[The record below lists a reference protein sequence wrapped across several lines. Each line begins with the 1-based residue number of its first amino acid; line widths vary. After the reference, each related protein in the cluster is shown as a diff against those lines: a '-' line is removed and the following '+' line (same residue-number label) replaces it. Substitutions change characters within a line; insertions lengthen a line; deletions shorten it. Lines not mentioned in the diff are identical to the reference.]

1 MKHRLYYK
9 SLHLISSLLI
19 SSLLLAIS
27 CTKQDTTGYSLS
39 FDAKAVDASFVG
51 KAGAGEGV
59 IQTTDRNLK
68 NLPFGVFGGYS
79 DVAGDENFTNVF
91 LSSAAQK
98 VSWNTDKWTYDPLQY
113 WKLNKFYRFRAYH
126 PYSGSAFSINAM
138 SDVDDI
144 FIEYA
149 INAGKEDLLVGF
161 QTVESTA
168 SNIKNKVKF
177 AFKHAL
183 CALEF
188 KIAFKNDEFIEED
201 YTDNLT
207 SFHLS
212 GLIPTGTL
220 QYTHEDGNY
229 LSDVIKWDATYFDD
243 GEYYEWTGSKQFPK
257 YDGSNAISVFDGFD
271 GFDGNDGLVF
281 CIPQTCSPSETKK
294 TTVNFKTEKAG
305 DAIHSAPLPNMQ
317 WEPGKIYSYTLLINE
332 SNLEISVTIK
342 DWDVIQA
349 NEDLFL

>member
-9 SLHLISSLLI
+9 SLHLMSSLLI

-39 FDAKAVDASFVG
+39 FDAKAVDAAFAG

-59 IQTTDRNLK
+59 IQTTDSNLK

-79 DVAGDENFTNVF
+79 DDAGDENFTNVF

-98 VSWNTDKWTYDPLQY
+98 VSWNTEKWTYDPLQY

-188 KIAFKNDEFIEED
+188 KIAFKNDPFIED
-201 YTDNLT
+201 SYTDNLT

-243 GEYYEWTGSKQFPK
+243 GKYYEWTGSKQFPK
-257 YDGSNAISVFDGFD
+257 YNGNNAIRV
-271 GFDGNDGLVF
+271 FDGNDGLVF
-281 CIPQTCSPSETKK
+281 CIPQTCSPSETKQ

-305 DAIHSAPLPNMQ
+305 AAVHSAPLPKMQ
-317 WEPGKIYSYTLLINE
+317 WEPGKVYTYTLLINK
-332 SNLEISVTIK
+332 SDLEISVTIK
-342 DWDVIQA
+342 DWDKIQA

>member
-1 MKHRLYYK
+1 MKHILYY
-9 SLHLISSLLI
+9 IA
-19 SSLLLAIS
+19 LLLLVLS
-27 CTKQDTTGYSLS
+27 CNKQDKPATGIALT
-39 FDAKAVDASFVG
+39 FEAKAEDASLAG

-59 IQTTDRNLK
+59 TQTTDSNLK
-68 NLPFGVFGGYS
+68 AHPFGVFGIYTEA
-79 DVAGDENFTNVF
+79 AGEENGSNVF
-91 LSSAAQK
+91 LSSAAQQ
-98 VSWNTDKWTYDPLQY
+98 VSWNTDKWTYNPLQY

-188 KIAFKNDEFIEED
+188 KIAFKNDPFIAD
-201 YTDNLT
+201 SYTDTLT
-207 SFHLS
+207 SFHVS

-229 LSDVIKWDATYFDD
+229 LSDVIKWHASYFDD
-243 GEYYEWTGSKQFPK
+243 GEYYVWTGSKLFPK
-257 YDGSNAISVFDGFD
+257 YNGSNATRVFDD
-271 GFDGNDGLVF
+271 NGLVF
-281 CIPQTCSPSETKK
+281 CIPQTCSPSDTKQ

-305 DAIHSAPLPNMQ
+305 DAVHSAPLPKMQ
-317 WEPGKIYSYTLLINE
+317 WEPGKIYSYTLLINK
-332 SNLEISVTIK
+332 SDLEISVTIK
-342 DWDVIQA
+342 DWDEIQS

>member
-27 CTKQDTTGYSLS
+27 CTKQDKPGSGFALT
-39 FDAKAVDASFVG
+39 FEAKAVDAAFAG
-51 KAGAGEGV
+51 KAGAGQGV
-59 IQTTDRNLK
+59 IQTTDSNLK
-68 NLPFGVFGGYS
+68 EHPFGVFGGYS

-98 VSWNTDKWTYDPLQY
+98 VSWNTDKWTYNPLQY

-126 PYSGSAFSINAM
+126 PYSGSAFTINAM
-138 SDVDDI
+138 SNVDDI

-188 KIAFKNDEFIEED
+188 KIAFKNDPFIED
-201 YTDNLT
+201 SYTDNLT

-243 GEYYEWTGSKQFPK
+243 GEYYEWTGSKLFPK
-257 YDGSNAISVFDGFD
+257 YNGSNATTVFDD
-271 GFDGNDGLVF
+271 KGLVF
-281 CIPQTCSPSETKK
+281 CIPQTCSPAETKQ

-305 DAIHSAPLPNMQ
+305 NAIHSAPLPKMQ
-317 WEPGKIYSYTLLINE
+317 WEPGKVYTYTLLINK
-332 SNLEISVTIK
+332 SDLEISVTIK
-342 DWDVIQA
+342 DWDKIQA

>member
-19 SSLLLAIS
+19 SSLLLTIS
-27 CTKQDTTGYSLS
+27 CTKQDKTGYSLS

-59 IQTTDRNLK
+59 IKTTDSNLS
-68 NLPFGVFGGYS
+68 NHPFGVFGGYS

-91 LSSAAQK
+91 LSSAAQQ
-98 VSWNTDKWTYDPLQY
+98 VSWNTDKWTYNPLQY

-168 SNIKNKVKF
+168 SNIKNKVTF

-188 KIAFKNDEFIEED
+188 KIAFKDVESIEAD

-243 GEYYEWTGSKQFPK
+243 GKYYEWTGSKLFPK
-257 YDGSNAISVFDGFD
+257 YNRSNATTVFDD
-271 GFDGNDGLVF
+271 NGLVF
-281 CIPQTCSPSETKK
+281 CIPQTCSPSETKQ
-294 TTVNFKTEKAG
+294 TTVNFKTKKAG
-305 DAIHSAPLPNMQ
+305 DAIHSAPLPKMQ
-317 WEPGKIYSYTLLINE
+317 WEPGKVYSYTLLVNK
-332 SNLEISVTIK
+332 SDLEISVSIK
-342 DWDVIQA
+342 DWDEIQA

>member
-1 MKHRLYYK
+1 MKHRLYY
-9 SLHLISSLLI
+9 I
-19 SSLLLAIS
+19 SLLLLSIS
-27 CTKQDTTGYSLS
+27 CTKQDKTGYSLS
-39 FDAKAVDASFVG
+39 FDAKAVDASLAG

-59 IQTTDRNLK
+59 IQTTDINLQG
-68 NLPFGVFGGYS
+68 LPFGVFGIYTEAEGE
-79 DVAGDENFTNVF
+79 ENGSNVF

-98 VSWNTDKWTYDPLQY
+98 VSWNTDKWTYAPLQY

-188 KIAFKNDEFIEED
+188 KIAFKNDPFIED
-201 YTDNLT
+201 GYTDKLK

-220 QYTHEDGNY
+220 QYTHEDCNY

-243 GEYYEWTGSKQFPK
+243 GKYYEWTGSGSDSKEFPK
-257 YDGSNAISVFDGFD
+257 YNGSNATTVFDG
-271 GFDGNDGLVF
+271 NGLVF
-281 CIPQTCSPSETKK
+281 CIPQTCSPAETKQ
-294 TTVNFKTEKAG
+294 TIVYFKTEKAG
-305 DAIHSAPLPNMQ
+305 DAVHSAPLPKMQ
-317 WEPGKIYSYTLLINE
+317 WEPGKIYSYTLLINK
-332 SNLEISVTIK
+332 SDLEISVTIK
-342 DWDVIQA
+342 DWDEIQA

>member
-19 SSLLLAIS
+19 SSLLLTIS
-27 CTKQDTTGYSLS
+27 CTKQDKTGYSLS

-59 IQTTDRNLK
+59 IKTTDSNLS
-68 NLPFGVFGGYS
+68 NHPFGVFGGYS

-91 LSSAAQK
+91 LSSAAQQ

-188 KIAFKNDEFIEED
+188 KIAFKNDTFIENG

-220 QYTHEDGNY
+220 QYTHEDGNN
-229 LSDVIKWDATYFDD
+229 LSEVIKWNATYFDD
-243 GEYYEWTGSKQFPK
+243 GEYYEWTGSKSFTK
-257 YDGSNAISVFDGFD
+257 YNGSNATKVFDG
-271 GFDGNDGLVF
+271 DGLVF
-281 CIPQTCSPSETKK
+281 CIPQTCSPDDTKK
-294 TTVNFKTEKAG
+294 TIVYFKTDKAG
-305 DAIHSAPLPNMQ
+305 DAVQSAPLPKMQ
-317 WEPGKIYSYTLLINE
+317 WEPGKIYSYTLLINK
-332 SNLEISVTIK
+332 SDLEISVTIK
-342 DWDVIQA
+342 DWDEIQA

>member
-1 MKHRLYYK
+1 MKHILYY
-9 SLHLISSLLI
+9 IA
-19 SSLLLAIS
+19 LLLLVLS
-27 CTKQDTTGYSLS
+27 CNKQDKPATGIALT
-39 FDAKAVDASFVG
+39 FEAKAEDASLAG

-59 IQTTDRNLK
+59 IQTDGSNLK
-68 NLPFGVFGGYS
+68 DHPFGVFGVYT
-79 DVAGDENFTNVF
+79 DAGEENGSNVF
-91 LSSAAQK
+91 LSSAAQQ
-98 VSWNTDKWTYDPLQY
+98 VSWNSDKWTYDPVQY

-188 KIAFKNDEFIEED
+188 KIAFKNVDSIEAD

-207 SFHLS
+207 SFHLR

-229 LSDVIKWDATYFDD
+229 LSDVIKWHASYFDD
-243 GEYYEWTGSKQFPK
+243 GEYYEWNGSKLFPK
-257 YDGSNAISVFDGFD
+257 YNGSNATRVFDD
-271 GFDGNDGLVF
+271 NGLVF
-281 CIPQTCSPSETKK
+281 CIPQTCSPSETKQ
-294 TTVNFKTEKAG
+294 TIVYFKTEKAG
-305 DAIHSAPLPNMQ
+305 DAVHSAPLPKMQ
-317 WEPGKIYSYTLLINE
+317 WEPGKVYSYTLLINK
-332 SNLEISVTIK
+332 SDLEISVTIK
-342 DWDVIQA
+342 DWDEIQA

>member
-59 IQTTDRNLK
+59 IQTTDSNLK

-188 KIAFKNDEFIEED
+188 KIAFKNDKFIED
-201 YTDNLT
+201 SYTDNLT

-220 QYTHEDGNY
+220 QYTHEDGNN
-229 LSDVIKWDATYFDD
+229 LSEVVKWHASYFDD
-243 GEYYEWTGSKQFPK
+243 GEYYEWTGYKSFPK
-257 YDGSNAISVFDGFD
+257 YNGSNATTVFDD
-271 GFDGNDGLVF
+271 NGLVF
-281 CIPQTCSPSETKK
+281 CIPQTCSPAETKQ
-294 TTVNFKTEKAG
+294 TIVYFKTEKAR
-305 DAIHSAPLPNMQ
+305 DAVHSAPLPKMQ
-317 WEPGKIYSYTLLINE
+317 WEPGKVYSYTLLINK
-332 SNLEISVTIK
+332 SDLEISVTIK
-342 DWDVIQA
+342 DWDEIQA

>member
-1 MKHRLYYK
+1 MKHILYY
-9 SLHLISSLLI
+9 IA
-19 SSLLLAIS
+19 LLLFVLS
-27 CTKQDTTGYSLS
+27 CTKQDKPATGIALT
-39 FDAKAVDASFVG
+39 FEAKAEDASLAG

-59 IQTTDRNLK
+59 TQTTDGNLK
-68 NLPFGVFGGYS
+68 AHPFGVFGIYTEA
-79 DVAGDENFTNVF
+79 AGEENGSNVF
-91 LSSAAQK
+91 LSSAAQQ

-188 KIAFKNDEFIEED
+188 KIAFKNDPFIAD
-201 YTDNLT
+201 SYTDTLT
-207 SFHLS
+207 SFHVS

-229 LSDVIKWDATYFDD
+229 LSDVIKWHASYFDD
-243 GEYYEWTGSKQFPK
+243 GEYYVWTGSKLFPK
-257 YDGSNAISVFDGFD
+257 YNGSNATRVFDD
-271 GFDGNDGLVF
+271 NGLVF
-281 CIPQTCSPSETKK
+281 CIPQTCSPSETKQ

-305 DAIHSAPLPNMQ
+305 DAVHSAPLPKMQ
-317 WEPGKIYSYTLLINE
+317 WEPGKVYSYTLLVNK
-332 SNLEISVTIK
+332 SNLEISVSIK
-342 DWDVIQA
+342 DWDEIQA

>member
-19 SSLLLAIS
+19 SSLLLTIS
-27 CTKQDTTGYSLS
+27 CTKQDKTGYSLS

-59 IQTTDRNLK
+59 IKTTDSNLS
-68 NLPFGVFGGYS
+68 NHPFGVFGGYS

-91 LSSAAQK
+91 LSSAAQQ
-98 VSWNTDKWTYDPLQY
+98 VSWNTDTDPNKWTYDPLQY

-138 SDVDDI
+138 SDVEDI

-161 QTVESTA
+161 QAVESTA

-188 KIAFKNDEFIEED
+188 KIAFKDVESIEAD

-220 QYTHEDGNY
+220 QYTHEDGNN
-229 LSDVIKWDATYFDD
+229 LSEVIKWHATYFDD
-243 GEYYEWTGSKQFPK
+243 GEYYEWTGSKLFPK
-257 YDGSNAISVFDGFD
+257 YNGSNAITVFDGS
-271 GFDGNDGLVF
+271 GLVF
-281 CIPQTCSPSETKK
+281 CIPQTCSPSETKQ

-305 DAIHSAPLPNMQ
+305 DAVHSAPLPKMQ
-317 WEPGKIYSYTLLINE
+317 WEPGKVYTYTLLINK
-332 SNLEISVTIK
+332 SDLEISVTIK
-342 DWDVIQA
+342 DWDKIQA

>member
-9 SLHLISSLLI
+9 SLHLISSLL
-19 SSLLLAIS
+19 LAIS
-27 CTKQDTTGYSLS
+27 CTKQDKPGSGFALT
-39 FDAKAVDASFVG
+39 FEAKAVDAALAG
-51 KAGAGEGV
+51 KAGAGKGV
-59 IQTTDRNLK
+59 IQTTDSNLK
-68 NLPFGVFGGYS
+68 NHPFGVFGVYS
-79 DVAGDENFTNVF
+79 DVAGDENCTNVF
-91 LSSAAQK
+91 LSSAAQQ
-98 VSWNTDKWTYDPLQY
+98 VSWNTNKWTYDPLQY

-188 KIAFKNDEFIEED
+188 KIAFKNDPFIED
-201 YTDNLT
+201 SYTDNLT

-220 QYTHEDGNY
+220 QYTHEDGNN
-229 LSDVIKWDATYFDD
+229 LSEVIKWHATYFDD
-243 GEYYEWTGSKQFPK
+243 GEYYEWTGSKLFPK
-257 YDGSNAISVFDGFD
+257 YNGSNATTVFDD
-271 GFDGNDGLVF
+271 KGLVF
-281 CIPQTCSPSETKK
+281 CIPQTCSPADTKQ

-305 DAIHSAPLPNMQ
+305 NAVHSAPLPKMQ
-317 WEPGKIYSYTLLINE
+317 WEPGKVYSYTLLINK
-332 SNLEISVTIK
+332 SDLEISVTIK
-342 DWDVIQA
+342 DWDEIQA

>member
-1 MKHRLYYK
+1 MKHRLYQI
-9 SLHLISSLLI
+9 SLQLISL
-19 SSLLLAIS
+19 LLLAIS
-27 CTKQDTTGYSLS
+27 CTKQDKPGSGFALT
-39 FDAKAVDASFVG
+39 FEAKAVDAALAG
-51 KAGAGEGV
+51 KAGEGEGV
-59 IQTTDRNLK
+59 IQTTDSNLK
-68 NLPFGVFGGYS
+68 NHPFGVFGVYS
-79 DVAGDENFTNVF
+79 DVAGDENCTNVF
-91 LSSAAQK
+91 LTSAAKQ
-98 VSWNTDKWTYDPLQY
+98 VRWNTDTDPNKWTYDPLQY

-161 QTVESTA
+161 QSVESTA

-212 GLIPTGTL
+212 GLVPTGTL
-220 QYTHEDGNY
+220 QYTHEDGNN
-229 LSDVIKWDATYFDD
+229 LSEVIKWHASYFDD
-243 GEYYEWTGSKQFPK
+243 GEYYEWTGSKLFRK
-257 YDGSNAISVFDGFD
+257 YKGSNATTVFDG
-271 GFDGNDGLVF
+271 NGLVF
-281 CIPQTCSPSETKK
+281 CIPQTCSPAETKQ
-294 TTVNFKTEKAG
+294 TIVYFKTKKAG
-305 DAIHSAPLPNMQ
+305 DAVHSAPLPKMQ
-317 WEPGKIYSYTLLINE
+317 WEPGKIYSYTLLINK
-332 SNLEISVTIK
+332 SDLEISVTIK
-342 DWDVIQA
+342 DWDEIQA

>member
-1 MKHRLYYK
+1 M
-9 SLHLISSLLI
+9 HLISSLLI

-59 IQTTDRNLK
+59 IQTTDSNLK

-168 SNIKNKVKF
+168 SNIKKKVKF

-188 KIAFKNDEFIEED
+188 KIAFKHDKFIED
-201 YTDNLT
+201 SYTDNLT

-220 QYTHEDGNY
+220 QYTHEDGNK
-229 LSDVIKWDATYFDD
+229 LSEVIKWHATYFDD

-257 YDGSNAISVFDGFD
+257 YNGNNATTVFDD
-271 GFDGNDGLVF
+271 KDDKGLVF
-281 CIPQTCSPSETKK
+281 CIPQTCSPAETKQ
-294 TTVNFKTEKAG
+294 TTVNFKT
-305 DAIHSAPLPNMQ
+305 
-317 WEPGKIYSYTLLINE
+317 
-332 SNLEISVTIK
+332 
-342 DWDVIQA
+342 
-349 NEDLFL
+349 

>member
-1 MKHRLYYK
+1 MKHRLYHI
-9 SLHLISSLLI
+9 SLQLISL
-19 SSLLLAIS
+19 LLLAIS
-27 CTKQDTTGYSLS
+27 CTKQGKPGSGFALT
-39 FDAKAVDASFVG
+39 FEAKAVDAALAG

-59 IQTTDRNLK
+59 IQTTDSNLK
-68 NLPFGVFGGYS
+68 NHPFGVFGVYS
-79 DVAGDENFTNVF
+79 DVAGDENCTNVF
-91 LSSAAQK
+91 LSSAAQE
-98 VSWNTDKWTYDPLQY
+98 VSWNTDKWTYAPLQY

-188 KIAFKNDEFIEED
+188 KIAFKNDPFIED
-201 YTDNLT
+201 SYTDNLT

-220 QYTHEDGNY
+220 QYTHEDGNN
-229 LSDVIKWDATYFDD
+229 LSEVIKWHATYFDD
-243 GEYYEWTGSKQFPK
+243 GEYYEWTGSKPILK
-257 YDGSNAISVFDGFD
+257 YDGTNATKVFDGD
-271 GFDGNDGLVF
+271 DGLVF
-281 CIPQTCSPSETKK
+281 CIPQTCSPDDTKQ
-294 TTVNFKTEKAG
+294 TIVYFKTEKAG
-305 DAIHSAPLPNMQ
+305 HAVHSAPLPKMQ
-317 WEPGKIYSYTLLINE
+317 WEPGKIYSYTLLINK
-332 SNLEISVTIK
+332 SDLEISVTIK
-342 DWDVIQA
+342 DWDEIQA

>member
-1 MKHRLYYK
+1 MKHRLYHI
-9 SLHLISSLLI
+9 SLQLI

-27 CTKQDTTGYSLS
+27 CTKQDKPGSGFALT
-39 FDAKAVDASFVG
+39 FEAKAVDAAFAG
-51 KAGAGEGV
+51 KASAGDGV
-59 IQTTDRNLK
+59 IKTTDSNLK
-68 NLPFGVFGGYS
+68 EHPFGVFGGYS

-98 VSWNTDKWTYDPLQY
+98 VSWNTDKWTYNPLQY

-161 QTVESTA
+161 KTVESTA
-168 SNIKNKVKF
+168 SNIKEKVKF
-177 AFKHAL
+177 EFKHAL

-188 KIAFKNDEFIEED
+188 KIAFKNDDFIEKD

-220 QYTHEDGNY
+220 QYTHKDGDN
-229 LSDVIKWDATYFDD
+229 LSEVIKWHATYFDD
-243 GEYYEWTGSKQFPK
+243 GEYYEWTGSKLFPK
-257 YDGSNAISVFDGFD
+257 YDGSNATKV
-271 GFDGNDGLVF
+271 FDGNDGLVF
-281 CIPQTCSPSETKK
+281 CIPQTCSPAETKK
-294 TTVNFKTEKAG
+294 TIVYFKTENAG
-305 DAIHSAPLPNMQ
+305 DAVHSAPLPTMQ
-317 WEPGKIYSYTLLINE
+317 WEPGKIYSYTLLINK
-332 SNLEISVTIK
+332 SDLEISVTIK
-342 DWDVIQA
+342 DWDEIQA

>member
-1 MKHRLYYK
+1 MKHRLYHI
-9 SLHLISSLLI
+9 SLQLISL
-19 SSLLLAIS
+19 LLLAIS
-27 CTKQDTTGYSLS
+27 CTKQDKPGSGFALT
-39 FDAKAVDASFVG
+39 FEAKAVDAALAG

-59 IQTTDRNLK
+59 IQTTDGNL
-68 NLPFGVFGGYS
+68 NNHPFGVFGVYS
-79 DVAGDENFTNVF
+79 DVAGDENCTNVF
-91 LSSAAQK
+91 LSSAAKQ
-98 VSWNTDKWTYDPLQY
+98 VSWKTDKWTYDPLQY

-201 YTDNLT
+201 YTDYLT

-220 QYTHEDGNY
+220 QYTHEDGNN
-229 LSDVIKWDATYFDD
+229 LSEVIKWHATYFDD
-243 GEYYEWTGSKQFPK
+243 GEYYEWTGSKLFPK
-257 YDGSNAISVFDGFD
+257 YNGSNATTVFDG
-271 GFDGNDGLVF
+271 NGLVF
-281 CIPQTCSPSETKK
+281 CIPQTCSPADTKQ
-294 TTVNFKTEKAG
+294 TIVYFKTEKAG
-305 DAIHSAPLPNMQ
+305 DAVHSAPLPKMQ
-317 WEPGKIYSYTLLINE
+317 WEPGKIYSYTLLINK
-332 SNLEISVTIK
+332 SDLEISVTIK
-342 DWDVIQA
+342 DWDEIQA

>member
-1 MKHRLYYK
+1 MKHRLYHI
-9 SLHLISSLLI
+9 SLHLISLLLI

-27 CTKQDTTGYSLS
+27 CTKQDKPGSGFALT
-39 FDAKAVDASFVG
+39 FEAKAVDAAFAG
-51 KAGAGEGV
+51 KAGAGQGV
-59 IQTTDRNLK
+59 IQTTDSNLK
-68 NLPFGVFGGYS
+68 EHPFGVFGVYS
-79 DVAGDENFTNVF
+79 DVASVSDTNVF

-98 VSWNTDKWTYDPLQY
+98 VSWNTDKWTYAPLQY

-161 QTVESTA
+161 QAVESTV

-188 KIAFKNDEFIEED
+188 KIAFKNDEFIED
-201 YTDNLT
+201 SYTDNLT

-220 QYTHEDGNY
+220 QYTHEDGNN
-229 LSDVIKWDATYFDD
+229 LSEVIKWHATYFDD
-243 GEYYEWTGSKQFPK
+243 GEYYEWTGSKPFPK
-257 YDGSNAISVFDGFD
+257 YNDTGTNATTVFDG
-271 GFDGNDGLVF
+271 NGLVF
-281 CIPQTCSPSETKK
+281 CIPQTCSPAETKQ
-294 TTVNFKTEKAG
+294 TIVYFKTEKAG
-305 DAIHSAPLPNMQ
+305 DAVHSAPLPKMQ
-317 WEPGKIYSYTLLINE
+317 WEPGKIYSYTLLINK
-332 SNLEISVTIK
+332 SDLEISVTIK
-342 DWDVIQA
+342 DWDEIQA

>member
-1 MKHRLYYK
+1 MKHILYY
-9 SLHLISSLLI
+9 IA
-19 SSLLLAIS
+19 LLLFVLS
-27 CTKQDTTGYSLS
+27 CTKQDKPATGIALT
-39 FDAKAVDASFVG
+39 FEAKAEDASLAG
-51 KAGAGEGV
+51 KAGAGQGV
-59 IQTTDRNLK
+59 IQTTDSNLK
-68 NLPFGVFGGYS
+68 DHPFGVFGVYS
-79 DVAGDENFTNVF
+79 DVAGDENCTNVF
-91 LSSAAQK
+91 LSSAAQQ
-98 VSWNTDKWTYDPLQY
+98 VSWNTDTDPNKWTYDPLQY

-168 SNIKNKVKF
+168 SNIKNKVTF

-188 KIAFKNDEFIEED
+188 KIAFKDDPEG
-201 YTDNLT
+201 YTDNLK

-229 LSDVIKWDATYFDD
+229 LSDVIKWHATYFDD
-243 GEYYEWTGSKQFPK
+243 GEYYEWTGSKQFPED
-257 YDGSNAISVFDGFD
+257 DGSATTIFDD
-271 GFDGNDGLVF
+271 NGLVF
-281 CIPQTCSPSETKK
+281 CIPQTCSPSETKQ
-294 TTVNFKTEKAG
+294 TTVNFKTENAG
-305 DAIHSAPLPNMQ
+305 DAVHSAPLPKMQ
-317 WEPGKIYSYTLLINE
+317 WEPGKVYSYTLLVNK
-332 SNLEISVTIK
+332 SNLEISVSIK
-342 DWDVIQA
+342 DWDEIQA

>member
-1 MKHRLYYK
+1 MKHRLYQI
-9 SLHLISSLLI
+9 SLQLISL
-19 SSLLLAIS
+19 LLLAIS
-27 CTKQDTTGYSLS
+27 CTKQDKPGSGFALT
-39 FDAKAVDASFVG
+39 FEAKAVDAAFAG
-51 KAGAGEGV
+51 KAGAEEGV
-59 IQTTDRNLK
+59 IQTTDSNLK
-68 NLPFGVFGGYS
+68 NHPFGVFGVYS
-79 DVAGDENFTNVF
+79 DVAGDENCTNVF
-91 LSSAAQK
+91 LTSAAKQ
-98 VSWNTDKWTYDPLQY
+98 VSWSWNTDKWTYDPLQY

-188 KIAFKNDEFIEED
+188 KIAFKNDPFIED
-201 YTDNLT
+201 SYTDNLT

-243 GEYYEWTGSKQFPK
+243 GKYYEWIGSKPFLK
-257 YDGSNAISVFDGFD
+257 YNGSNATTVFDD
-271 GFDGNDGLVF
+271 KGLVF
-281 CIPQTCSPSETKK
+281 CIPQTCSPAETKQ

-305 DAIHSAPLPNMQ
+305 NAIHSAPLPKMQ
-317 WEPGKIYSYTLLINE
+317 WEPGKIYSYTLLVNK
-332 SNLEISVTIK
+332 SDLEISVTIK
-342 DWDVIQA
+342 DWDEIQA

>member
-1 MKHRLYYK
+1 MKHRLYYI
-9 SLHLISSLLI
+9 SL
-19 SSLLLAIS
+19 LLLAIS
-27 CTKQDTTGYSLS
+27 CTKQDKPGSGFALT
-39 FDAKAVDASFVG
+39 FEAKAVDAAFAG
-51 KAGAGEGV
+51 KAGAGDGV
-59 IQTTDRNLK
+59 IKTTDSNLK
-68 NLPFGVFGGYS
+68 EHPFGVFGVYS
-79 DVAGDENFTNVF
+79 DVASVSDTNVF

-126 PYSGSAFSINAM
+126 PYSGAAFSINAM

-168 SNIKNKVKF
+168 SNIKKKVEF
-177 AFKHAL
+177 QFKHAL

-188 KIAFKNDEFIEED
+188 KIAFKKDDFIAD
-201 YTDNLT
+201 SYTDTLT

-220 QYTHEDGNY
+220 QYTHEDGNN
-229 LSDVIKWDATYFDD
+229 LSEVIKWHATYFDD
-243 GEYYEWTGSKQFPK
+243 GEYYEWTGSKKFLK
-257 YDGSNAISVFDGFD
+257 YNGSNATTVFDGK
-271 GFDGNDGLVF
+271 GLVF
-281 CIPQTCSPSETKK
+281 CIPQTCSPAETKQ
-294 TTVNFKTEKAG
+294 TIVYFKTKKAG
-305 DAIHSAPLPNMQ
+305 DAVHSAPLPKMQ
-317 WEPGKIYSYTLLINE
+317 WEPGKIYSYTLLINK
-332 SNLEISVTIK
+332 SDLEISVTIK
-342 DWDVIQA
+342 DWDEIQA

>member
-1 MKHRLYYK
+1 MKHRLYFI
-9 SLHLISSLLI
+9 LLQLI

-27 CTKQDTTGYSLS
+27 CTKQGKPGSGFALT
-39 FDAKAVDASFVG
+39 FEAKAVDAALAG

-59 IQTTDRNLK
+59 IQTTDSNLK
-68 NLPFGVFGGYS
+68 DLPFGVFGVYS
-79 DVAGDENFTNVF
+79 DVAGDENCTNVF
-91 LSSAAQK
+91 LSSAAQQ

-188 KIAFKNDEFIEED
+188 KIAFKNDTFIENG

-220 QYTHEDGNY
+220 QYTHEDGNN
-229 LSDVIKWDATYFDD
+229 LSEVIKWHASYFDD
-243 GEYYEWTGSKQFPK
+243 GEYYEWTGSKSFTK
-257 YDGSNAISVFDGFD
+257 YNGNNATKVFN
-271 GFDGNDGLVF
+271 GNGLVF
-281 CIPQTCSPSETKK
+281 CIPQTCSPADTKQ
-294 TTVNFKTEKAG
+294 TIVYFKTDKAG
-305 DAIHSAPLPNMQ
+305 DAVQSAPLPKMQ
-317 WEPGKIYSYTLLINE
+317 WEPGKIYSYTLLINK
-332 SNLEISVTIK
+332 SDLEISVTIK
-342 DWDVIQA
+342 DWDEIQA

>member
-1 MKHRLYYK
+1 MKHILYY
-9 SLHLISSLLI
+9 IA
-19 SSLLLAIS
+19 LLLLVLS
-27 CTKQDTTGYSLS
+27 CTKQDKPATGFALT
-39 FDAKAVDASFVG
+39 FEAKAEDASLAG

-59 IQTTDRNLK
+59 TQTDNSNLK
-68 NLPFGVFGGYS
+68 NHPFGVFGIYTE
-79 DVAGDENFTNVF
+79 DAREENGSNVF
-91 LSSAAQK
+91 LSSAAQQ
-98 VSWNTDKWTYDPLQY
+98 VSWNTNKWTYDPLQY

-188 KIAFKNDEFIEED
+188 KIAFKDDPFIED
-201 YTDNLT
+201 SYTDNLT

-229 LSDVIKWDATYFDD
+229 LSDVIKWHATYFDD
-243 GEYYEWTGSKQFPK
+243 GEYYEWTGSKLFSK
-257 YDGSNAISVFDGFD
+257 YNRSNATTVFDG
-271 GFDGNDGLVF
+271 NGLVF
-281 CIPQTCSPSETKK
+281 CIPQTCSPSETKQ
-294 TTVNFKTEKAG
+294 TIVYFKTEKAG
-305 DAIHSAPLPNMQ
+305 DAVHSAPLPKMQ
-317 WEPGKIYSYTLLINE
+317 WEPGKIYSYTLLINK
-332 SNLEISVTIK
+332 SDLEISVTIK
-342 DWDVIQA
+342 DWDEIQA

>member
-1 MKHRLYYK
+1 MKHRLYYI
-9 SLHLISSLLI
+9 SL
-19 SSLLLAIS
+19 LLLAIS
-27 CTKQDTTGYSLS
+27 CTKQDKPGSGFALT
-39 FDAKAVDASFVG
+39 FEAKAVDAAFAG

-59 IQTTDRNLK
+59 MQTTDSNLK
-68 NLPFGVFGGYS
+68 NHSFGVFGVYS
-79 DVAGDENFTNVF
+79 DVAGDENCTNVF
-91 LSSAAQK
+91 LSSAAQE
-98 VSWNTDKWTYDPLQY
+98 VSWNTDKKKWTYDPLQY

-188 KIAFKNDEFIEED
+188 KIAFKNDTFIENG
-201 YTDNLT
+201 YTDTLT

-220 QYTHEDGNY
+220 QYTHEDGNN
-229 LSDVIKWDATYFDD
+229 LSEVIKWHATYFDD
-243 GEYYEWTGSKQFPK
+243 GEYYEWTGSKPFPK
-257 YDGSNAISVFDGFD
+257 YNDTGTNATTVFDG
-271 GFDGNDGLVF
+271 NGLVF
-281 CIPQTCSPSETKK
+281 CIPQTCSPADTKQ
-294 TTVNFKTEKAG
+294 TIVYFKTEKAG
-305 DAIHSAPLPNMQ
+305 DAVHSAPLPNMQ
-317 WEPGKIYSYTLLINE
+317 WEPGKIYSYTLLINK
-332 SNLEISVTIK
+332 SDLEISVTIK
-342 DWDVIQA
+342 DWDEIQA

>member
-1 MKHRLYYK
+1 MQHILYY
-9 SLHLISSLLI
+9 IA
-19 SSLLLAIS
+19 LLLLVLS
-27 CTKQDTTGYSLS
+27 CTKQDKPSTGIALT
-39 FDAKAVDASFVG
+39 FEAKAEDAALAG
-51 KAGAGEGV
+51 KAGAGKGV
-59 IQTTDRNLK
+59 IKTDDSNLK
-68 NLPFGVFGGYS
+68 NHPFGVFGIYTE
-79 DVAGDENFTNVF
+79 DAREENGSNVF
-91 LSSAAQK
+91 LSSAAQQ
-98 VSWNTDKWTYDPLQY
+98 VSWNTDKWTYAPLQY

-126 PYSGSAFSINAM
+126 PYTGSAFSINAM

-188 KIAFKNDEFIEED
+188 KIAFKNDPFIED
-201 YTDNLT
+201 IYTDNLT

-243 GEYYEWTGSKQFPK
+243 GEYYEWTGSKLFPK
-257 YDGSNAISVFDGFD
+257 YNGSNATTVFDD
-271 GFDGNDGLVF
+271 NGLVF
-281 CIPQTCSPSETKK
+281 CIPQTCSPSETKQ
-294 TTVNFKTEKAG
+294 TTVNFKTKKAG
-305 DAIHSAPLPNMQ
+305 DAVHSAPLPKMQ
-317 WEPGKIYSYTLLINE
+317 WEPGKVYTYTLLINK
-332 SNLEISVTIK
+332 SDLEISVTIK

>member
-1 MKHRLYYK
+1 MKHRLYHI
-9 SLHLISSLLI
+9 SLQLISL
-19 SSLLLAIS
+19 LLLAIS
-27 CTKQDTTGYSLS
+27 YTKQDKTGYSLS

-51 KAGAGEGV
+51 KASAGEGV
-59 IQTTDRNLK
+59 IQTTDSNLK

-188 KIAFKNDEFIEED
+188 KIAFKNDPFIED
-201 YTDNLT
+201 IYTDNLT

-243 GEYYEWTGSKQFPK
+243 GEYYEWTGSKLFPK
-257 YDGSNAISVFDGFD
+257 YNGSNATTVFDD
-271 GFDGNDGLVF
+271 NGLVF
-281 CIPQTCSPSETKK
+281 CIPQTCSPSETKQ

-305 DAIHSAPLPNMQ
+305 NAIHSAPLPKMQ
-317 WEPGKIYSYTLLINE
+317 WEPGKVYTYTLLINK
-332 SNLEISVTIK
+332 SDLEISVTIK
-342 DWDVIQA
+342 DWDKIQA

>member
-1 MKHRLYYK
+1 MKHRLYQI
-9 SLHLISSLLI
+9 SLQLISL
-19 SSLLLAIS
+19 LLLAIS
-27 CTKQDTTGYSLS
+27 CTKQDKTGYSLS

-59 IQTTDRNLK
+59 IQTTDSNLK
-68 NLPFGVFGGYS
+68 DLPFGVFGGYS

-188 KIAFKNDEFIEED
+188 KIAFKNDSFIEED

-220 QYTHEDGNY
+220 QYTHEDGNN
-229 LSDVIKWDATYFDD
+229 LSEVIKWHATYFDD
-243 GEYYEWTGSKQFPK
+243 GEYYEWTGSKLFPK
-257 YDGSNAISVFDGFD
+257 YNDTGTNATTVFDG
-271 GFDGNDGLVF
+271 NGLVF
-281 CIPQTCSPSETKK
+281 CIPQTCSPAETKQ
-294 TTVNFKTEKAG
+294 TIVYFKTEKAG
-305 DAIHSAPLPNMQ
+305 DAVHSAPLPKMQ
-317 WEPGKIYSYTLLINE
+317 WEPGKVYSYTLLINK
-332 SNLEISVTIK
+332 SDLEISVTIK
-342 DWDVIQA
+342 DWDEIQA

>member
-1 MKHRLYYK
+1 
-9 SLHLISSLLI
+9 
-19 SSLLLAIS
+19 
-27 CTKQDTTGYSLS
+27 
-39 FDAKAVDASFVG
+39 
-51 KAGAGEGV
+51 
-59 IQTTDRNLK
+59 
-68 NLPFGVFGGYS
+68 
-79 DVAGDENFTNVF
+79 
-91 LSSAAQK
+91 
-98 VSWNTDKWTYDPLQY
+98 
-113 WKLNKFYRFRAYH
+113 
-126 PYSGSAFSINAM
+126 M

-168 SNIKNKVKF
+168 SNIKNKVTF

-188 KIAFKNDEFIEED
+188 KIAFKDVESIEAD

-243 GEYYEWTGSKQFPK
+243 GKYYEWTGSKLFPK
-257 YDGSNAISVFDGFD
+257 YNRSNATTVFDD
-271 GFDGNDGLVF
+271 NGLVF
-281 CIPQTCSPSETKK
+281 CIPQTCSPSETKQ
-294 TTVNFKTEKAG
+294 TTVNFKTKKAG
-305 DAIHSAPLPNMQ
+305 DAIHSAPLPKMQ
-317 WEPGKIYSYTLLINE
+317 WDPGKVYSYTLLVNK
-332 SNLEISVTIK
+332 SDLEISVSIK
-342 DWDVIQA
+342 DWDEIQA

>member
-27 CTKQDTTGYSLS
+27 CTKQDKTGYSLS
-39 FDAKAVDASFVG
+39 FDAKAVDASFAG

-59 IQTTDRNLK
+59 IQTTDSNLK

-91 LSSAAQK
+91 LSSAAQQ
-98 VSWNTDKWTYDPLQY
+98 VSWKTDKWTYDPLQY
-113 WKLNKFYRFRAYH
+113 WKLNKIYRFRAYH

-188 KIAFKNDEFIEED
+188 KIAFKKDPFIED
-201 YTDNLT
+201 SYTDNLT

-243 GEYYEWTGSKQFPK
+243 GKYYEWTGSKQFQK
-257 YDGSNAISVFDGFD
+257 YNDNGTNATTVFDGD
-271 GFDGNDGLVF
+271 DGLVF
-281 CIPQTCSPSETKK
+281 CIPQTCSPADTKQ
-294 TTVNFKTEKAG
+294 TIVYFKTEKAG
-305 DAIHSAPLPNMQ
+305 DAVHSAPLPKMQ
-317 WEPGKIYSYTLLINE
+317 WEPGKVYTYTLLVNK
-332 SNLEISVTIK
+332 SDLEISVTIK
-342 DWDVIQA
+342 DWDEIQA

>member
-9 SLHLISSLLI
+9 SLHLISSLL
-19 SSLLLAIS
+19 LAIS
-27 CTKQDTTGYSLS
+27 CTKQDKPGSGFALT
-39 FDAKAVDASFVG
+39 FEAKAVDAAFSG

-59 IQTTDRNLK
+59 IQTTDSNLK
-68 NLPFGVFGGYS
+68 DLPFGVFGVYS
-79 DVAGDENFTNVF
+79 DVAGDENCTNVF
-91 LSSAAQK
+91 LSSAAQQ
-98 VSWNTDKWTYDPLQY
+98 VSWNTDKWTYNPLQY

-126 PYSGSAFSINAM
+126 PFSGSAFSINAM

-188 KIAFKNDEFIEED
+188 KIAFKNVDSIEAG

-243 GEYYEWTGSKQFPK
+243 GKYYEWTGSKQFPK
-257 YDGSNAISVFDGFD
+257 YNGNNAIRV
-271 GFDGNDGLVF
+271 FDGNDGLVF
-281 CIPQTCSPSETKK
+281 CIPQTCSPADTKQ
-294 TTVNFKTEKAG
+294 TTVNFKTQKAG
-305 DAIHSAPLPNMQ
+305 NAVHSAPLPKMQ
-317 WEPGKIYSYTLLINE
+317 WEPGKVYSYTLLVNK
-332 SNLEISVTIK
+332 SDLEISVTIK
-342 DWDVIQA
+342 DWDEIQA

>member
-1 MKHRLYYK
+1 MKHRLYHI
-9 SLHLISSLLI
+9 SLQLISL
-19 SSLLLAIS
+19 LLLAIS

-59 IQTTDRNLK
+59 IQTTDSNLK
-68 NLPFGVFGGYS
+68 SLPFGVFGVYS
-79 DVAGDENFTNVF
+79 DVAGDENCTNVF
-91 LSSAAQK
+91 LSSAAQQ
-98 VSWNTDKWTYDPLQY
+98 VSWNTNKWTYDPLQY

-188 KIAFKNDEFIEED
+188 KIAFKNDDFIEKD

-257 YDGSNAISVFDGFD
+257 YDGSNAISVFD

>member
-27 CTKQDTTGYSLS
+27 CTKQDKTGYSLS

-59 IQTTDRNLK
+59 IKTTDDNLSA
-68 NLPFGVFGGYS
+68 NPFGVFGGYS
-79 DVAGDENFTNVF
+79 DVEGDENFTNVF
-91 LSSAAQK
+91 LSSAAQQ
-98 VSWNTDKWTYDPLQY
+98 VSWKTYKWTYDPLQY

-188 KIAFKNDEFIEED
+188 KIAFKKDPFIED
-201 YTDNLT
+201 SYTDNLT

-243 GEYYEWTGSKQFPK
+243 GKYYEWIGSKPFPK
-257 YDGSNAISVFDGFD
+257 NNGSNATTVFDD
-271 GFDGNDGLVF
+271 KGLVF
-281 CIPQTCSPSETKK
+281 CIPQTCSPAETKQ

-305 DAIHSAPLPNMQ
+305 NAIHSAPLPKMQ
-317 WEPGKIYSYTLLINE
+317 WEPGKIYSYTLLVNK
-332 SNLEISVTIK
+332 SDLEISVTIK
-342 DWDVIQA
+342 DWDEIQA

>member
-27 CTKQDTTGYSLS
+27 CTKQDKTGYSLS
-39 FDAKAVDASFVG
+39 FDAKAVDASFAG

-59 IQTTDRNLK
+59 IQTTDSNLK

-79 DVAGDENFTNVF
+79 DVAGDENFSNVF

-98 VSWNTDKWTYDPLQY
+98 VSWNSDKWTYDPLQY

-188 KIAFKNDEFIEED
+188 KIAFKNDDFIEKD
-201 YTDNLT
+201 YTDKLR

-243 GEYYEWTGSKQFPK
+243 GKYYEWTGSKSFPK
-257 YDGSNAISVFDGFD
+257 YNGSNATKVFDGS
-271 GFDGNDGLVF
+271 GLVF
-281 CIPQTCSPSETKK
+281 CIPQTCSPSETKQ

-305 DAIHSAPLPNMQ
+305 DAVHSAPLPKMQ
-317 WEPGKIYSYTLLINE
+317 WEPGKVYTYTLLINK
-332 SNLEISVTIK
+332 SDLEISVTIK
-342 DWDVIQA
+342 DWDKIQA

>member
-1 MKHRLYYK
+1 MKHRLYFI
-9 SLHLISSLLI
+9 LLQLI

-27 CTKQDTTGYSLS
+27 CTKQGKPGSGFALT
-39 FDAKAVDASFVG
+39 FEAKAVDAALAG
-51 KAGAGEGV
+51 KAGAGQGV
-59 IQTTDRNLK
+59 IQTTDSNLK
-68 NLPFGVFGGYS
+68 DLPFGVFGVYS
-79 DVAGDENFTNVF
+79 DVAGDENCTNVF
-91 LSSAAQK
+91 LSSAAQQ

-188 KIAFKNDEFIEED
+188 KIAFKNDTFIENG

-220 QYTHEDGNY
+220 QYTHEDGNN
-229 LSDVIKWDATYFDD
+229 LSEVIKWNATYFDD
-243 GEYYEWTGSKQFPK
+243 GEYYEWTGSKSFTK
-257 YDGSNAISVFDGFD
+257 YNGSNATKVFDG
-271 GFDGNDGLVF
+271 DGLVF
-281 CIPQTCSPSETKK
+281 CIPQTCSPDDTKQ
-294 TTVNFKTEKAG
+294 TIVYFKTDKAG
-305 DAIHSAPLPNMQ
+305 DAVQSAPLPKMQ
-317 WEPGKIYSYTLLINE
+317 WEPGKIYSYTLLINK
-332 SNLEISVTIK
+332 SDLEISVTIK
-342 DWDVIQA
+342 DWDEIQA

>member
-1 MKHRLYYK
+1 MKHRLYQI
-9 SLHLISSLLI
+9 SLQLISL
-19 SSLLLAIS
+19 LLLAIS
-27 CTKQDTTGYSLS
+27 CTKQDKPGSGFALT
-39 FDAKAVDASFVG
+39 FEAKAVDAAFAG

-59 IQTTDRNLK
+59 IQTTESNLK
-68 NLPFGVFGGYS
+68 SLPFGVFGVYS
-79 DVAGDENFTNVF
+79 DVAGDENCTNVF
-91 LSSAAQK
+91 LSSAAQQVRCK
-98 VSWNTDKWTYDPLQY
+98 TDKWTYDPLQY

-188 KIAFKNDEFIEED
+188 KIAFKNDPFIED
-201 YTDNLT
+201 SYTDNLT

-220 QYTHEDGNY
+220 QYTHEDGNN
-229 LSDVIKWDATYFDD
+229 LSEVIKWHASYFDD
-243 GEYYEWTGSKQFPK
+243 GEYYEWTGSKSFTK
-257 YDGSNAISVFDGFD
+257 YKGNNATTVFDD
-271 GFDGNDGLVF
+271 YGLVF
-281 CIPQTCSPSETKK
+281 CIPQTCSPAETKQ
-294 TTVNFKTEKAG
+294 TIVYFKTEKAG
-305 DAIHSAPLPNMQ
+305 DAVHSAPLPKMQ
-317 WEPGKIYSYTLLINE
+317 WEPGKIYSYTLLINK
-332 SNLEISVTIK
+332 SDLEISVTIK
-342 DWDVIQA
+342 DWDEIQA